1 MILSYKIKQDRG
13 SKVKNTQNSSFKE
26 KVKGDTYILLDGQ
39 FGPLASAVRTE
50 YCKVPRLTWLFARKV
65 VQNALHDIQKTR
77 IECYA
82 FW

>member
-1 MILSYKIKQDRG
+1 M
-13 SKVKNTQNSSFKE
+13 KNTENSIFKE

-65 VQNALHDIQKTR
+65 VQNALHHIQKTE
-77 IECYA
+77 IECNVFA
-82 FW
+82 NQS